1 MARAMAGVSAAVQA
15 AYVGAG
21 DRPLTNKQVYK
32 VVAKQLELDLSA
44 FETPREGGERGFS
57 VPARTVRWVQQTLK
71 VRGLLERAGGE
82 RGVWRLTPK
91 GRFQLRH
98 VAQGEVLVAFHTRLG
113 IALLADC
120 KAGLAAIGDPISLV
134 VTSPPYPL
142 LKDSRAYSSPK
153 LGEYVDFICG
163 AMEPIVGMLAPGG
176 SIALNLSNDIFE
188 PETPAR
194 SLYLEYLTIALHE
207 RLGLRLM
214 DRLIWHNPTKPPGPV
229 AWASLRRYQL
239 NASWEPVLW
248 LTNDPIRCARI
259 AALAPAHPLLAARR
273 QKKRSFLWR
282 L

>member
-1 MARAMAGVSAAVQA
+1 MAGVSAAVQA

-91 GRFQLRH
+91 GRFRLRH

-142 LKDSRAYSSPK
+142 LKDSRA
-153 LGEYVDFICG
+153 
-163 AMEPIVGMLAPGG
+163 
-176 SIALNLSNDIFE
+176 
-188 PETPAR
+188 
-194 SLYLEYLTIALHE
+194 
-207 RLGLRLM
+207 
-214 DRLIWHNPTKPPGPV
+214 
-229 AWASLRRYQL
+229 
-239 NASWEPVLW
+239 
-248 LTNDPIRCARI
+248 
-259 AALAPAHPLLAARR
+259 
-273 QKKRSFLWR
+273 
-282 L
+282 